1 MKIACQEGLAPGK
14 TFAERL
20 ENLARYGF
28 DGVELNGGALLERA
42 GIEERKAA
50 LKDSPVKAS
59 SICGGITPHFI
70 STDREKRRQSVESAK
85 KMLDAAAELGAV
97 GPIGVPIFRGEGNM
111 PDLSPFMTR
120 QQLRDG
126 MMVEVLREVAEY
138 AKSVGVV
145 FLLEPL
151 NRYEAEALNQI
162 GQAAEIIKAIP
173 GAHAAGG
180 GGGIMVM
187 ADFFHMDIEESDAPA
202 AIEKVGGLIGH
213 VHLADNQ
220 RKEPGSGDLDFVRNF
235 RALKKIGYTGYMA
248 FECGLTGP
256 AEEALPRSVRFL
268 RECLAQV

>member
-1 MKIACQEGLAPGK
+1 LKIACQEGLAPGK

-28 DGVELNGGALLERA
+28 DGVELRGDQLLERA

-50 LKDSPVKAS
+50 LKDSPVKPS
-59 SICGGITPHFI
+59 SICGGISSHFI
-70 STDREKRRQSVESAK
+70 NTDPERRRQAIESAK
-85 KMLDAAAELGAV
+85 RMLDAAAELGAV
-97 GPIGVPIFRGEGNM
+97 GPIGVPIFRGEGSM

-126 MMVEVLREVAEY
+126 MMVEVFAEVGEY
-138 AKSVGVV
+138 ANAAGSV

-151 NRYEAEALNQI
+151 NRYEAEALNRI
-162 GQAAEIIKAIP
+162 EQAAQIIQQIA
-173 GAHAAGG
+173 GARAAG

-187 ADFFHMDIEESDAPA
+187 ADFFHMDIEEANAAA

-213 VHLADNQ
+213 CHLADNQ
-220 RKEPGSGDLDFVRNF
+220 RKEPGSGDLDFTRNF
-235 RALKKIGYTGYMA
+235 RALKKIGFTGYMA

-268 RECLAQV
+268 RECLSQA

>member
-1 MKIACQEGLAPGK
+1 LKIACQEGLAPGK

-28 DGVELNGGALLERA
+28 EGVELSGGALLERA

-50 LKDSPVKAS
+50 LNDSPVRAS
-59 SICGGITPHFI
+59 SICGGITHHFI
-70 STDREKRRQSVESAK
+70 STDGENRRQSVESAK
-85 KMLDAAAELGAV
+85 RMLDAAAELGAT
-97 GPIGVPIFRGEGNM
+97 GPIGVPIFNGEGNM
-111 PDLSPFMTR
+111 PDLSPFMSR

-126 MMVEVLREVAEY
+126 MAAEVFAEVGEY
-138 AKSVGVV
+138 ANAVGVQ

-151 NRYEAEALNQI
+151 NRYEAQALNRIEQAAQLIQQI
-162 GQAAEIIKAIP
+162 GT
-173 GAHAAGG
+173 
-180 GGGIMVM
+180 GGIMVM

-202 AIEKVGGLIGH
+202 AIERVGGLIGH

-220 RKEPGSGDLDFVRNF
+220 RKEPGSGDLDFTRNF
-235 RALKKIGYTGYMA
+235 RSLKKIGFTGYMA

-268 RECLAQV
+268 RECLSQV

>member
-1 MKIACQEGLAPGK
+1 LKISCQEGLAPGK
-14 TFAERL
+14 TFTERL

-28 DGVELNGGALLERA
+28 DGVELNGGALLEPA
-42 GIEERKAA
+42 GVEERKAA
-50 LKDSPVKAS
+50 LKDSPVRAS
-59 SICGGITPHFI
+59 SICGGITHHFI
-70 STDREKRRQSVESAK
+70 STDREKRRQSVDSAK
-85 KMLDAAAELGAV
+85 KMLDAAAELGCV
-97 GPIGVPIFRGEGNM
+97 GPIGVPIFRGDGNM

-126 MMVEVLREVAEY
+126 MMVEVFGEVGEY
-138 AKSVGVV
+138 ANAAGVN

-151 NRYEAEALNQI
+151 NRYEAEALNRI
-162 GQAAEIIKAIP
+162 EQAAQIIQQV
-173 GAHAAGG
+173 GT
-180 GGGIMVM
+180 GGIMVM

-202 AIEKVGGLIGH
+202 AIERVGGLIGH

-235 RALKKIGYTGYMA
+235 RALKKIGFTGSMA

-268 RECLAQV
+268 RECLSQV

>member
-1 MKIACQEGLAPGK
+1 LKIACQEGLAPGK
-14 TFAERL
+14 SFAEKL

-28 DGVELNGGALLERA
+28 DGVELRGDQLLERA

-50 LKDSPVKAS
+50 LKDSPVKPS
-59 SICGGITPHFI
+59 SICGGIVNHFI
-70 STDREKRRQSVESAK
+70 NTDPERRRQAIESTRR
-85 KMLDAAAELGAV
+85 MLDAAAELGAV

-126 MMVEVLREVAEY
+126 MMVEVLAEVGEY
-138 AKSVGVV
+138 ANAAGSV

-151 NRYEAEALNQI
+151 NRYEAEALNRI
-162 GQAAEIIKAIP
+162 EQAAQIIQQV
-173 GAHAAGG
+173 GT
-180 GGGIMVM
+180 GGITVM
-187 ADFFHMDIEESDAPA
+187 ADFFHMDIEESNAPA

-213 VHLADNQ
+213 CHLADNQ
-220 RKEPGSGDLDFVRNF
+220 RKEPGSGDLDFTRNF
-235 RALKKIGYTGYMA
+235 RALKKIGFTGYMA

>member
-1 MKIACQEGLAPGK
+1 LKISCQEGLAPGK

-20 ENLARYGF
+20 ENLARFGF
-28 DGVELNGGALLERA
+28 EGVELNGSRLLERE

-50 LKDSPVKAS
+50 LKDSPVKVS
-59 SICGGITPHFI
+59 SICGGITHHFI
-70 STDREKRRQSVESAK
+70 STDREKRHQSVESAK

-111 PDLSPFMTR
+111 PDLSPFMSR

-126 MMVEVLREVAEY
+126 MMVEVFAEVGEY
-138 AKSVGVV
+138 ANAAGVT

-151 NRYEAEALNQI
+151 NRYEAEALTRI
-162 GQAAEIIKAIP
+162 EQAAQIIQQ
-173 GAHAAGG
+173 AGT
-180 GGGIMVM
+180 GGIMVM
-187 ADFFHMDIEESDAPA
+187 ADFFHMNIEEADAQA
-202 AIEKVGGLIGH
+202 AIERVGGLIGH

-220 RKEPGSGDLDFVRNF
+220 RKEPGSGSLDFVRNF
-235 RALKKIGYTGYMA
+235 RALKKIGFEGYMA

-268 RECLAQV
+268 RECLSQV

>member
-1 MKIACQEGLAPGK
+1 MEERSLKIACQEGLAPGK

-28 DGVELNGGALLERA
+28 EGVELNGGALLERS

-50 LKDSPVKAS
+50 LKDSAVKAS
-59 SICGGITPHFI
+59 SICGGITHHFI
-70 STDREKRRQSVESAK
+70 STDGEKRRQSVESAK
-85 KMLDAAAELGAV
+85 RMLDAAAELGAV
-97 GPIGVPIFRGEGNM
+97 GPIGVPIFNGEGNM
-111 PDLSPFMTR
+111 PDLQPFMTR

-126 MMVEVLREVAEY
+126 MMVEAFREVGEY
-138 AKSVGVV
+138 ARSAGVQ

-151 NRYEAEALNQI
+151 NRYEAQALNRI
-162 GQAAEIIKAIP
+162 EHAAEIIQKI
-173 GAHAAGG
+173 GT
-180 GGGIMVM
+180 GGIAVM

-202 AIEKVGGLIGH
+202 SIERVGSLIGH

-220 RKEPGSGDLDFVRNF
+220 RKEPGSGDLEFVKNF
-235 RALKKIGYTGYMA
+235 RALKKIGFTGYMA

-268 RECLAQV
+268 RECLSQV

>member
-1 MKIACQEGLAPGK
+1 LKIACQEGLAPGK

-20 ENLARYGF
+20 DNLARYGF
-28 DGVELNGGALLERA
+28 EGVELNGGALLERA
-42 GIEERKAA
+42 GIEERLAA
-50 LKDSPVKAS
+50 LKNSPVKAS

-97 GPIGVPIFRGEGNM
+97 GPIGVPIFRGDGNM

-126 MMVEVLREVAEY
+126 MMVEVLGEVAEY
-138 AKSVGVV
+138 AGAAGAV

-151 NRYEAEALNQI
+151 NRYEAEALNRIEQAAQIIQQI
-162 GQAAEIIKAIP
+162 GAS
-173 GAHAAGG
+173 
-180 GGGIMVM
+180 GIMVM
-187 ADFFHMDIEESDAPA
+187 ADFFHMHIEEANSPA
-202 AIEKVGGLIGH
+202 AIEQVGGLIGH

-220 RKEPGSGDLDFVRNF
+220 RKEPGSGDLDFVANF
-235 RALKKIGYTGYMA
+235 RALKKTGFTGYMA

-256 AEEALPRSVRFL
+256 ADEALPRSVRFL
-268 RECLAQV
+268 RECLSQV